1 MSEVNTKRERVIV
14 AGDGEIA
21 FGMGVENNVK
31 LPFIMI
37 NELSEPN
44 EVGTDVLGGESKE
57 ILTILF
63 KNLKSL
69 EVLEKM
75 CSETRKY
82 LERLS
87 VLLILGL
94 TLTSCKQSGR
104 PSSSTIEGEDYKVE
118 FLFEKD
124 GVKVYRFKDD
134 FKYHYFTSK
143 GETMTSQRSGKT
155 SHEENIY

>member
-14 AGDGEIA
+14 TGDGEIT

-82 LERLS
+82 LEN
-87 VLLILGL
+87 
-94 TLTSCKQSGR
+94 
-104 PSSSTIEGEDYKVE
+104 
-118 FLFEKD
+118 KD
-124 GVKVYRFKDD
+124 KNLVV
-134 FKYHYFTSK
+134 
-143 GETMTSQRSGKT
+143 
-155 SHEENIY
+155 

>member
-1 MSEVNTKRERVIV
+1 MVRKNKKLSIMSKVKTRKRIIV
-14 AGDGEIA
+14 AGDGELS

-37 NELSEPN
+37 NALSEPN
-44 EVGTDVLGGESKE
+44 EVGTDVLGGESEE

-82 LERLS
+82 LEN
-87 VLLILGL
+87 
-94 TLTSCKQSGR
+94 
-104 PSSSTIEGEDYKVE
+104 
-118 FLFEKD
+118 KD
-124 GVKVYRFKDD
+124 
-134 FKYHYFTSK
+134 
-143 GETMTSQRSGKT
+143 
-155 SHEENIY
+155 ENLVV